1 MSKTVIVVDDSKLSR
16 MHVRAMVLRNKPD
29 WSVVEAANGD
39 ELFRTLQGTPVDVA
53 IIDYNMPGDNGVD
66 TAAKL
71 RRSHPQ
77 VHIAVITANAQDA
90 VVSGIRAVGAAFM
103 PKPLEE
109 EQVVR
114 FLNSTALPRRQ
125 TPQGR
130 TPQDQAQQE

>member
-1 MSKTVIVVDDSKLSR
+1 
-16 MHVRAMVLRNKPD
+16 MHVRAMVLRSKPD
-29 WSVVEAANGD
+29 WTVVEAANGD
-39 ELFRTLQGTPVDVA
+39 ELFRTLQDTPVDVA

-71 RRSHPQ
+71 RGSHPN
-77 VHIAVITANAQDA
+77 VHIAIITANAQDA

-114 FLNSTALPRRQ
+114 FLNSTALPPRRA
-125 TPQGR
+125 T
-130 TPQDQAQQE
+130 QAAPE

>member
-1 MSKTVIVVDDSKLSR
+1 MSKTAIIVDDSKLSR

-39 ELFRTLQGTPVDVA
+39 ELFKTLQDTPVDVA

-71 RRSHPQ
+71 RASHPN
-77 VHIAVITANAQDA
+77 VHIAIITANAQDA

-109 EQVVR
+109 EQVAR
-114 FLNSTALPRRQ
+114 FLNSTALPPRR
-125 TPQGR
+125 PS
-130 TPQDQAQQE
+130 QAAPE